1 MTEEDRARD
10 HEQTLLRLLDE
21 LGRGLARQERLF
33 EQIESR
39 HHHTRNAW
47 IQGSAEET
55 IEEAEGQ
62 ALVEELQWEFDQRR
76 NQELELHDILD
87 VLRQRSELHD
97 QLLAE
102 LEPHLI
108 DEHRGELFDE
118 LEGLVGRRDR
128 LIHGMEFRAFKEK
141 RSGISETIDLLPELE
156 GRLFKVVERHLV
168 QRHRSGA

>member
-1 MTEEDRARD
+1 MTEEDRVRD

-33 EQIESR
+33 EEIEGR

-47 IQGSAEET
+47 VQGSAEAGA
-55 IEEAEGQ
+55 EEPEGQ
-62 ALVEELQWEFDQRR
+62 ALVEELQWELDQRR
-76 NQELELHDILD
+76 NHELELHDILD
-87 VLRQRSELHD
+87 VLRQRAGLQD

-108 DEHRGELFDE
+108 DEHRDAFFGELAR
-118 LEGLVGRRDR
+118 LVERRDR
-128 LIHGMEFRAFKEK
+128 LLHGMEFRSFEEK
-141 RSGISETIDLLPELE
+141 RGGISETIDLMPELE
-156 GRLFKVVERHLV
+156 GRLSEVLERHLV